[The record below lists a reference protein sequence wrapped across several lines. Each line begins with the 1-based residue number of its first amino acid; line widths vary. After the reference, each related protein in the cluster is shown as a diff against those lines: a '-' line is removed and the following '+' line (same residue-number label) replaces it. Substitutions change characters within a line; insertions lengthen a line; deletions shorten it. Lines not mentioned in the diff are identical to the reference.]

1 MVEKIRMIADQK
13 KEMQK
18 LRAKVL
24 MKHFFHMTTRLLQN
38 LSIVYLLLPNLLFFY
53 FWTNPVIAVLGI
65 GVLLFVFLN
74 QVTDRKLPSG
84 KPLHAWDLAYV
95 GVIATLLTLVSGI
108 AGICFQMYDHWG
120 HNVKFYELY
129 TSSWPLSIPASGPA
143 VSYYYG
149 YNVVPALIFKLIG
162 EINEGVIFL
171 WTLAGF
177 FLGIA
182 WLYLVLESKV
192 VYVLLCL
199 CIGDIPTLVAPI
211 FQRLGVDTYVQNGVG
226 LSTWSLMANLVW
238 VPNQVIPTLILGGM
252 LVYLLKTRGEIE
264 KMTFPIALSL
274 WWAVFPALSCG
285 LLVGILILRKWI
297 QLRFKLDWLA
307 ITRQVFLPVIVCLP
321 VLLLYESH
329 REIPEAGFLWQ
340 FGNDSLMILAEYS
353 TSIGVNFV
361 LFLLLF
367 QVFRKQNPELPD
379 FPFYLLMLFLLVF
392 PLYRMG
398 MFNDLLLR
406 GMMPYT
412 LIIGLYLLMPLA
424 SEPSYKTVLQ
434 LATKSTLHFIL
445 LLMLLCLIVP
455 SLKILRKAAKV
466 NVVTAK
472 LFPKRVY
479 FKAIPY
485 DAYPNSYEML
495 KEKFSLQGAT
505 EYLGKEDS
513 FYEKKIR

>member
-1 MVEKIRMIADQK
+1 MN
-13 KEMQK
+13 
-18 LRAKVL
+18 
-24 MKHFFHMTTRLLQN
+24 TRLLRN
-38 LSIVYLLLPNLLFFY
+38 LSIAYLLLPNLLFFY
-53 FWTNPVIAVLGI
+53 FWTNPIIAIPGI
-65 GVLLFVFLN
+65 GVLLFVFAI
-74 QVTDRKLPSG
+74 QVADTSLPLG
-84 KPLHAWDLAYV
+84 KPLLTRDLAYV
-95 GVIATLLTLVSGI
+95 GAIATLLALVSGM

-120 HNVKFYELY
+120 HNVKFYELS
-129 TSSWPLSIPASGPA
+129 TNLWPVSIPVSGPA

-149 YNVVPALIFKLIG
+149 YYVVPALVFKLIG
-162 EINEGVIFL
+162 GINEGVIFL
-171 WTLAGF
+171 WTLTGF
-177 FLGIA
+177 FLGVA

-211 FQRLGVDTYVQNGVG
+211 FQKLGVNPPAQNGVG

-238 VPNQVIPTLILGGM
+238 VPNQVIPTLIVGGM
-252 LVYLLKTRGEIE
+252 LVYWLKTKSDIE

-285 LLVGILILRKWI
+285 LLAGILILRKWMRD
-297 QLRFKLDWLA
+297 RFKLDWLA
-307 ITRQVFLPVIVCLP
+307 ATRQVFLPVIVCLP

-329 REIPEAGFLWQ
+329 REMPEAGFLWQ
-340 FGNDSLMILAEYS
+340 FGNDPRSVLADYL
-353 TSIGVNFV
+353 TSVGLNFV
-361 LFLLLF
+361 LFFLT
-367 QVFRKQNPELPD
+367 FRVLGKQNPTLPI
-379 FPFYLLMLFLLVF
+379 FPFCLLMLLLLAF

-424 SEPSYKTVLQ
+424 AESSWKAVFR
-434 LATKSTLHFIL
+434 LAKKSTLHFIL
-445 LLMLLCLIVP
+445 LLMLLGSTVP
-455 SLKILRKAAKV
+455 ALKILRKAARF
-466 NVVTAK
+466 NIVTARF
-472 LFPKRVY
+472 FPQRVR
-479 FKAIPY
+479 FEAIPY

-513 FYEKKIR
+513 FYERKIRQ